1 MTMQLDFPF
10 VSQTK
15 ERILF
20 LEYTTTTTTRARP
33 RDPFFTPTVISDRS
47 VSQTHLPLGPLGL
60 LAACFAAFIRGVP
73 KRAFPFLPLWRRVRG
88 YAASTC

>member
-1 MTMQLDFPF
+1 MIMQLDFPF

-20 LEYTTTTTTRARP
+20 LEYATTTTTRARP
-33 RDPFFTPTVISDRS
+33 RDPFFTPKVISDRS

-60 LAACFAAFIRGVP
+60 LAEHVSQHSFAVFRNGHSH
-73 KRAFPFLPLWRRVRG
+73 FCPFG
-88 YAASTC
+88 GEYAASTC